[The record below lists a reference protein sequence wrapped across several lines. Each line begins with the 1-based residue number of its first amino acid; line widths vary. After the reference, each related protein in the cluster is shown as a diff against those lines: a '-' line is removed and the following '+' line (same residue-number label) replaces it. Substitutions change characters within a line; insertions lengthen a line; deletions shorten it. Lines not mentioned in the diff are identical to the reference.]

1 MRLHRL
7 RKALLNMCMRPFSRP
22 VRGVILA
29 AFIVL
34 LWLGRAA
41 SQPPASA
48 KSANPQASTANLS
61 ARAQAQLHTLID
73 AGTLSGPRWPNFTDY
88 RDDVRKFY
96 QPDSLAWVRNNR
108 VTPQA
113 VAMIQI
119 FKQASL
125 KGLNPE
131 DYDAS
136 RWDGRLAKIQRATSP
151 PSDAGLVSFD
161 LALTVCAMR
170 YISALRIGRVN
181 PQRLRFS
188 FDAGST
194 KYDLSGF
201 IRSDVL
207 PASDVNAVLV
217 KLEPQYLGYQRAEAK
232 LATYIKLASEGDGQ
246 PLPVPD
252 KGVRPGKPYAGM
264 AQLVWRLR
272 ELGDLSTDYVPPA
285 NAVTYDGAVVDAVK
299 RFQRRHG
306 LDRDGVLGKGTI
318 AQLNTPLS
326 FRVQQLQ
333 LTLERYRW
341 LPPGFPEPPI
351 VVNIPEFRLRTLR
364 RQPASVL
371 SMKVVVGKAYGH
383 HTPVLSGYMRYLIFR
398 PYWNVPISIQ
408 RAELIPKIERDRNYL
423 ASNDFEVVDT
433 DRTVVTDGTVSDDVL
448 DGLRSGALN
457 IRQKPGPKNALG
469 LVKFIFPNSYN
480 VYLHG
485 TPAVELFSRA
495 RRDISHGCI
504 RVENPAALAEWVL
517 RGRPEW
523 DTARIQAVMN
533 GDQTARV
540 NLKQPIPVLI
550 IYSTGVVEPD
560 GEVQFFQDIYD
571 DDASL
576 KKALAAGYPFPVESL
591 NPSAARVEDGD

>member
-1 MRLHRL
+1 MRLHRP
-7 RKALLNMCMRPFSRP
+7 RRALLNMRMRPFSRR

-48 KSANPQASTANLS
+48 KSANPQASTAILS
-61 ARAQAQLHTLID
+61 AQAQAQLRSLID
-73 AGTLSGPRWPNFTDY
+73 AGTLLGLRWPNFADL

-96 QPDSLAWVRNNR
+96 QSDSSAWIRNNR

-113 VAMIQI
+113 VTMIQI

-207 PASDVNAVLV
+207 PASDFNAVLA

-364 RQPASVL
+364 RQPASFL

-408 RAELIPKIERDRNYL
+408 RAELIPKIERDSNYL
-423 ASNDFEVVDT
+423 AENDFEVVDT

>member
-1 MRLHRL
+1 MRLHKL
-7 RKALLNMCMRPFSRP
+7 RRALLNMRMRPFSHR

-48 KSANPQASTANLS
+48 KSASPQASTAILS
-61 ARAQAQLHTLID
+61 AQAQAQLRSLID
-73 AGTLSGPRWPNFTDY
+73 AGTLPGLRWPNFADY

-96 QPDSLAWVRNNR
+96 QSDSSAWVRNNR

-113 VAMIQI
+113 VTMIQI

-207 PASDVNAVLV
+207 
-217 KLEPQYLGYQRAEAK
+217 
-232 LATYIKLASEGDGQ
+232 
-246 PLPVPD
+246 
-252 KGVRPGKPYAGM
+252 
-264 AQLVWRLR
+264 
-272 ELGDLSTDYVPPA
+272 LSADYVPPA

-333 LTLERYRW
+333 LRALPLAPAGVPGAADRRQYPRIPVAYAAPPAGVVPLDEGGGGQGVWPPYAGVVGLHALLDFPAVLERTDLNPARR
-341 LPPGFPEPPI
+341 
-351 VVNIPEFRLRTLR
+351 VDSKDRARL
-364 RQPASVL
+364 Q
-371 SMKVVVGKAYGH
+371 
-383 HTPVLSGYMRYLIFR
+383 LSGR
-398 PYWNVPISIQ
+398 
-408 RAELIPKIERDRNYL
+408 E
-423 ASNDFEVVDT
+423 
-433 DRTVVTDGTVSDDVL
+433 
-448 DGLRSGALN
+448 
-457 IRQKPGPKNALG
+457 
-469 LVKFIFPNSYN
+469 
-480 VYLHG
+480 
-485 TPAVELFSRA
+485 
-495 RRDISHGCI
+495 
-504 RVENPAALAEWVL
+504 
-517 RGRPEW
+517 
-523 DTARIQAVMN
+523 
-533 GDQTARV
+533 
-540 NLKQPIPVLI
+540 
-550 IYSTGVVEPD
+550 
-560 GEVQFFQDIYD
+560 
-571 DDASL
+571 
-576 KKALAAGYPFPVESL
+576 
-591 NPSAARVEDGD
+591 

>member
-1 MRLHRL
+1 MR
-7 RKALLNMCMRPFSRP
+7 MRPFSRR

-41 SQPPASA
+41 SQTPASA
-48 KSANPQASTANLS
+48 KSANPQASTANPS
-61 ARAQAQLHTLID
+61 AQAQTQLRSLID
-73 AGTLSGPRWPNFTDY
+73 AGTLPDLRWPNFTDY

-96 QPDSLAWVRNNR
+96 QSDSLAWVRGNR

-125 KGLNPE
+125 KGLNPD

-136 RWDGRLAKIQRATSP
+136 RWDGRLAKMQRAASP

-161 LALTVCAMR
+161 LALTVCTMR
-170 YISALRIGRVN
+170 YISALQIGRVN

-188 FDAGST
+188 FDADST
-194 KYDLSGF
+194 KYDLPGF

-252 KGVRPGKPYAGM
+252 KAVRPGKPYAGM
-264 AQLVWRLR
+264 AQLVWRLH

-285 NAVTYDGAVVDAVK
+285 KATIYDGAVVEAVK

-306 LDRDGVLGKGTI
+306 LDRDGVLGKGTT

-341 LPPGFPEPPI
+341 LPPGFPDPPI

-364 RQPASVL
+364 RQPAWFL
-371 SMKVVVGKAYGH
+371 SMKVVVGKAYRH
-383 HTPVLSGYMRYLIFR
+383 HTPVFANYMRYLIFR
-398 PYWNVPISIQ
+398 PYWEVPLSIQ

-423 ASNDFEVVDT
+423 ASNDFEVVNSDG
-433 DRTVVTDGTVSDDVL
+433 DFVTDGTVSADVL
-448 DGLRSGALN
+448 SGLRSGALN
-457 IRQKPGPKNALG
+457 IRQKPGPKNSLG

-485 TPAVELFSRA
+485 TPAVELFSKA
-495 RRDISHGCI
+495 RRDFSHGCI
-504 RVENPAALAEWVL
+504 RVENPVALAAWVL
-517 RGRPEW
+517 RDRPEW
-523 DTARIQAVMN
+523 DVARIQAVMN
-533 GDQTARV
+533 GNQTMQV

-550 IYSTGVVEPD
+550 IYTTGVVQPN
-560 GEVQFFQDIYD
+560 GEVRFFQDIYD
-571 DDASL
+571 EDASL
-576 KKALAAGYPFPVESL
+576 KKALAAGYPFPVESP
-591 NPSAARVEDGD
+591 NPNAAKVEDGD